1 MLVSGLSADHHDE
14 YFSII
19 MSVILQDFIWST
31 SLYFQ
36 DAHLLSLHCKLWQR
50 PNMARS
56 IDNWIFSCGKS
67 NICRFTNLM
76 VCVRIFLLAW
86 VGVQRKKIRFSLER
100 ICVVLKSER
109 LFIISEI
116 NLTFPCFPQLVA
128 GNIWFWS
135 IWMPDFNV
143 KENTVLIS
151 TLSIN

>member
-1 MLVSGLSADHHDE
+1 
-14 YFSII
+14 
-19 MSVILQDFIWST
+19 
-31 SLYFQ
+31 
-36 DAHLLSLHCKLWQR
+36 
-50 PNMARS
+50 
-56 IDNWIFSCGKS
+56 
-67 NICRFTNLM
+67 M

-151 TLSIN
+151 TTEYQLEFLSPAIIPAKDEKFCSLTLYVFCFVILAIIYVLLAGSLVYYIWSFLKVL